1 MAYMILDP
9 ASQPVDYTAFTLE
22 DLGRTHF
29 VGIGGAG
36 MSVLAE
42 MLLENGVDVSGS
54 DREANTKTE
63 RLKTLGACIYIGQS
77 AGNVHDADTVVW
89 SSAIKP
95 DNPEIIAARE
105 CGALL
110 LHRSDILALLMQ
122 KHQYAVT
129 VAGAHGKTTTSAML
143 AQILAAQGE
152 GDLKDPSFAVGGSI
166 RTPRGSIDGG
176 HAGTGE
182 AFVAEADESDGSF
195 EKYHPYIAVITNVE
209 PDHLDHYGSADAFMA
224 AFAEHAH
231 HAQKYV
237 VLCGDDE
244 GALSVLA
251 SMGEEASRHCVVYT
265 ARQGIDLKGSYA
277 LRVLITNE
285 NETPEK
291 EGSRNDRTGSKALS
305 AAAERFS
312 LTFPSSLIP
321 EMYRGKDGGRDTQT
335 FDVKLRVPGI
345 HNARNAAAA
354 IISAVLIGM
363 DPQKACSAAFEFY
376 GAKRRFEIR
385 GTEDGV
391 TVIDDYAHHPTE
403 IEALLHAAR
412 RRFPQSA
419 IHVIFQPHLFSRTH
433 FFAQQFADALNIADD
448 VVVTDIF
455 PAREKQEDWPE
466 ISPDTVVSRIGRAKP
481 HTDAHS
487 IPDMD
492 TAARFAADRAK
503 PGDII
508 ITVGAG
514 SITDAANT
522 VLEQLRHNVRRAQN
536 RKQGSHV

>member
-63 RLKTLGACIYIGQS
+63 RLKTLGARIYIGQS

-95 DNPEIIAARE
+95 DNPEIIAARGR
-105 CGALL
+105 GALL

-176 HAGTGE
+176 HAGTGK

-195 EKYHPYIAVITNVE
+195 KKYHPYIAVITNVE

-285 NETPEK
+285 NETAEK
-291 EGSRNDRTGSKALS
+291 GGTGNDRTGSKALS

-321 EMYRGKDGGRDTQT
+321 EMYRNKDGGGDTQT

-354 IISAVLIGM
+354 IISAVLMGM
-363 DPQKACSAAFEFY
+363 DPQKACGSAFEFY
-376 GAKRRFEIR
+376 GAKRRFEVR
-385 GTEDGV
+385 GTEGGV

-403 IEALLHAAR
+403 IEALLHAAK

-455 PAREKQEDWPE
+455 PAREKQEDWPG
-466 ISPDTVVSRIGRAKP
+466 ISPDTVVSRIGRQGP

-492 TAARFAADRAK
+492 TAARFAADRAR

-536 RKQGSHV
+536 GKQGSHV

>member
-1 MAYMILDP
+1 MILDP

-63 RLKTLGACIYIGQS
+63 RLKTLGARIYIGQS

-152 GDLKDPSFAVGGSI
+152 GNLKDPSFAVGGSI

-231 HAQKYV
+231 HAKKYV

-251 SMGEEASRHCVVYT
+251 SMGEEAARHCVVYAT
-265 ARQGIDLKGSYA
+265 RQDIDLKGSRA
-277 LRVLITNE
+277 RCVFISNE
-285 NETPEK
+285 NETAER
-291 EGSRNDRTGSKALS
+291 EGSRNDRTGSNIPS

-321 EMYRGKDGGRDTQT
+321 EAYRDKDGGGDTQT
-335 FDVKLRVPGI
+335 VDVKLRVPGI

-354 IISAVLIGM
+354 IISAVLMGM

-376 GAKRRFEIR
+376 GAKRRFEVR
-385 GTEDGV
+385 GTEGGV

-403 IEALLHAAR
+403 IEALLHAAK

-433 FFAQQFADALNIADD
+433 FFAQQFADALSIADD

-455 PAREKQEDWPE
+455 PAREKQEDWPG
-466 ISPDTVVSRIGRAKP
+466 ISPDTVVSRIGRAGP

-487 IPDMD
+487 IPNMD

>member
-9 ASQPVDYTAFTLE
+9 ASQPVDYAAFTVE

-29 VGIGGAG
+29 IGIGGAG

-63 RLKTLGACIYIGQS
+63 RLKTLGARIYIGQS

-95 DNPEIIAARE
+95 DNPEIIAARGR
-105 CGALL
+105 GALL

-152 GDLKDPSFAVGGSI
+152 GGSERPQFCCGRFDPH
-166 RTPRGSIDGG
+166 TPRSIDGG
-176 HAGTGE
+176 HAGTGR

-195 EKYHPYIAVITNVE
+195 KKYHPYIAVITNVE

-285 NETPEK
+285 NETAEK
-291 EGSRNDRTGSKALS
+291 GGTGNDRTGSKALS

-321 EMYRGKDGGRDTQT
+321 EMYRNKDGGGDTQT

-354 IISAVLIGM
+354 IISAVLMGM
-363 DPQKACSAAFEFY
+363 DPQKACGSAFEFY
-376 GAKRRFEIR
+376 GAKRRFEVR
-385 GTEDGV
+385 GTEGGV

-403 IEALLHAAR
+403 IEALLHAAK

-433 FFAQQFADALNIADD
+433 F
-448 VVVTDIF
+448 
-455 PAREKQEDWPE
+455 
-466 ISPDTVVSRIGRAKP
+466 
-481 HTDAHS
+481 
-487 IPDMD
+487 
-492 TAARFAADRAK
+492 
-503 PGDII
+503 
-508 ITVGAG
+508 
-514 SITDAANT
+514 
-522 VLEQLRHNVRRAQN
+522 LRSSLRMP
-536 RKQGSHV
+536 